1 MNALCRFCV
10 ATQRRRAARGVFH
23 TWAIGEVVNIAGA
36 RFAPG
41 DPVANSG
48 DGIVALRRADEE
60 RVLAKAAETLALKH
74 GSISATVPVLSGRG
88 QSPCVSAWISSLR
101 CPRDDDRLVLAELA
115 TAALPPEQLQT
126 AK

>member
-74 GSISATVPVLSGRG
+74 GSICGDGPRSVGARAVPMRFGVDL
-88 QSPCVSAWISSLR
+88 L
-101 CPRDDDRLVLAELA
+101 
-115 TAALPPEQLQT
+115 TALPT
-126 AK
+126 